1 MPKNM
6 AGSLRGSLKTKQTPL
21 ITETPQGLKYSA
33 ILPVNASIILSV
45 AGEPEALLP
54 VQVKQSK
61 WRGLTQ
67 KSWPQS
73 RKMRQCFRVTNGRRT
88 RSRAGRRISSL
99 AFLTKISLTK
109 SFLSLTMHLL
119 PMPLDSQARKV
130 FLSEF
135 PLALR

>member
-1 MPKNM
+1 M
-6 AGSLRGSLKTKQTPL
+6 AGSLPGSLKTKQTPL
-21 ITETPQGLKYSA
+21 ITETPQGLKYFA
-33 ILPVNASIILSV
+33 ISPVNASIILSV

-67 KSWPQS
+67 KSSPQS

-109 SFLSLTMHLL
+109 SFLSPMTRLL
-119 PMPLDSQARKV
+119 PMPLDSRARKV
-130 FLSEF
+130 CLSEC